1 MKRDKFGRFKGR
13 KKFPPPKRDKPGR
26 FQPKKKAR
34 RRPSPTKAAGPRRG
48 RGVKPPKKK
57 GVKPPSPSLPLKVH
71 RFPTPPS
78 FRLYPHKY
86 DDRRKV
92 SYRIDATSRAP
103 PPIGHRAIPKPGAL
117 RFPSD
122 YNPQTVAEAL
132 RALLKK
138 TQERG
143 KRRGYAF
150 QWWRIGL
157 RFIQPADDG
166 RTYLANATEER
177 TGPMTRFK
185 DFRKYNAERAWVDR
199 FMAPQSFGDAS
210 RVSKPLLLVCVV
222 NAIAGNIYRR
232 RNK

>member
-138 TQERG
+138 LKSAASGVGTPSNGGASGCASSNPLTMEE
-143 KRRGYAF
+143 
-150 QWWRIGL
+150 
-157 RFIQPADDG
+157 PTS
-166 RTYLANATEER
+166 RTPPKS
-177 TGPMTRFK
+177 GQ
-185 DFRKYNAERAWVDR
+185 
-199 FMAPQSFGDAS
+199 AP
-210 RVSKPLLLVCVV
+210 
-222 NAIAGNIYRR
+222 
-232 RNK
+232 